1 MTHYTVSSSL
11 QSTGHIILV
20 HIFLCWTLLN
30 KPIYELELT
39 CLAEDILFGS
49 NWYYN
54 ISRNIRKR
62 GKKSLRASLYF
73 FAILSC
79 TFHTCTSI
87 AESQCISTILYLSRR
102 LWPTIR
108 SNRRSQ
114 GHFLIQYHK
123 TYWNKP
129 LIEKHS
135 WLFNCITTIRKS
147 RLVYSS
153 RDRWLHL
160 FYVIASFSFF
170 RMILLFSWWIIEKT
184 HYNKCQEIQESTKL
198 LSIRLKNFSV
208 KYYHLWSERDANW
221 F

>member
-1 MTHYTVSSSL
+1 MTHYSVSSSL
-11 QSTGHIILV
+11 QSTGHIIFV

-39 CLAEDILFGS
+39 CLAVDILFWS

-62 GKKSLRASLYF
+62 EKKIPQSLTLFF

-79 TFHTCTSI
+79 IFHTCTSI
-87 AESQCISTILYLSRR
+87 AESQCISTILYLSRC

-129 LIEKHS
+129 LVEKHS
-135 WLFNCITTIRKS
+135 WLFNWITTIGKS

-160 FYVIASFSFF
+160 FCYSFF
-170 RMILLFSWWIIEKT
+170 QLFQNDTAFLMMNNS
-184 HYNKCQEIQESTKL
+184 
-198 LSIRLKNFSV
+198 KNT
-208 KYYHLWSERDANW
+208 L
-221 F
+221 